1 VSDLFYLLATGG
13 RTCMS
18 GAACMKM
25 WSMFLILPS
34 TLEYTWSTLKLK
46 LLPDD
51 AARLAFLCSN
61 KICVNH
67 WIAYVVFKSM
77 YVVPAFAMGSQLSVC
92 RGCIELLVCLL

>member
-67 WIAYVVFKSM
+67 WMAYCGLQK
-77 YVVPAFAMGSQLSVC
+77 YVRSASIRHGESIIRL
-92 RGCIELLVCLL
+92 